1 MFNINRN
8 ILSDDLSPYLQQ
20 HKDNPVN
27 WQIWSKNTLE
37 FAKQNKKPILLS
49 IGYASC
55 HWCHV
60 MAHESFEDI
69 ETAKLMNQLF
79 VNIKVDREERPDLDF
94 IFQSSFQL
102 FNQTGGGWPLTM
114 FLDENGVP
122 FMGGTY
128 FPKETKHG
136 LPSFKEV
143 LKKVSDAYKD
153 QRENIIKQKDLIVKN
168 LDLKKNSVLNQDLE
182 PILEMSLSRLD
193 PLKGGYK
200 GAPKFPTFNL
210 YETLL
215 YFYNKSQN
223 KKYLEPVNLIIKQL
237 CSRGIYD
244 HVEGGIS
251 RYTVDENWI
260 TPHFEKML
268 YDNVQFI
275 LLLSKYCQN
284 NLEDYYRGKLKQ
296 TIEFLNQNFL
306 NKDGFLGSAFDADSD
321 GEEGKYYVYTFEEIK
336 ELKNIEKY
344 FEIKPDGNWE
354 GKIILVEKEKASNKI
369 LEQLLE
375 IRSKRNKPFFDDKT
389 QLDLNCL
396 WISSLVAA
404 NKILPNEGYLKLAE
418 KFYFMIEKKYINKK
432 IYHSYSRELVFLEDY
447 AFLISALN
455 DLYDE
460 TLNFKYKNL
469 AKKFSV
475 EAIEKFYL
483 KDKNIF
489 QKSSKENNDVF
500 FKPVDIGD
508 NTIPNGNAIM
518 LINLV
523 RLGMTAEASKLSDS
537 LNGYLNIYKNHMMT
551 SLRAIDF
558 FNNIK
563 EGKNCNE
570 LGCKIDDKKN

>member
-1 MFNINRN
+1 MFEINKN
-8 ILSDDLSPYLQQ
+8 ILSLDSSPYLQQ

-27 WQIWSKNTLE
+27 WQVWSKKTLE

-60 MAHESFEDI
+60 MAHESFEDM
-69 ETAKLMNQLF
+69 ETAKMMNQLF

-114 FLDENGVP
+114 FLDENGIP

-136 LPSFKEV
+136 LPSFKEI
-143 LKKVSDAYKD
+143 LKKVSNAYED
-153 QRENIIKQKDLIVKN
+153 QRDNIIKQKDLIIKN
-168 LDLKKNSVLNQDLE
+168 LDLKRNSVLNQDLE
-182 PILEMSLSRLD
+182 PILDMSLSYLD
-193 PLKGGYK
+193 PLNGGYK

-215 YFYNKSQN
+215 YFYNKS
-223 KKYLEPVNLIIKQL
+223 KDTKYLDPVSLIIKQL
-237 CSRGIYD
+237 CSKGIYD

-251 RYTVDENWI
+251 RYTVDEHWI
-260 TPHFEKML
+260 IPHFEKML
-268 YDNVQFI
+268 YDNVQFV
-275 LLLSKYCQN
+275 LLLSKFCKINFDNYYIKK
-284 NLEDYYRGKLKQ
+284 LEQ
-296 TIEFLNQNFL
+296 TIEFLKKNFI

-321 GEEGKYYVYTFEEIK
+321 GKEGKYYVYTFDEIK
-336 ELKNIEKY
+336 KLENIDKY
-344 FEIKPDGNWE
+344 FEIKPEGNWE
-354 GKIILVEKEKASNKI
+354 GKIILVEKKKAPEKI

-404 NKILPNEGYLKLAE
+404 NEILPTKGYLSLAE
-418 KFYFMIEKKYINKK
+418 SFFSMIEKKYINDQ
-432 IYHSYSRELVFLEDY
+432 IYHSYSKDLVFLEDY
-447 AFLISALN
+447 AFLINALN
-455 DLYDE
+455 DLNDK

-469 AKKFSV
+469 AKKMSNEV
-475 EAIEKFYL
+475 IEKFYL
-483 KDKNIF
+483 NDKNIF
-489 QKSSKENNDVF
+489 QKNSKENNDVF
-500 FKPVDIGD
+500 FQPVDIGD
-508 NTIPNGNAIM
+508 NTIPNGNAVM

-523 RLGMTAEASKLSDS
+523 RLGMIDQAKKLSDS

-563 EGKNCNE
+563 AGRNCNE
-570 LGCKIDDKKN
+570 QGCNINDKKN